1 MPLARLCQYYLDCLS
16 HEDLGGVSLPAHPN
30 NGVREYAELEISPFA
45 GDATALHSPEP
56 QEFLNELE
64 RDMSR
69 KTLFL
74 GYPVRLKG
82 IGRNSFKIEPLFL
95 FSYQEQ
101 YRDPRQQR
109 PC

>member
-16 HEDLGGVSLPAHPN
+16 HEDLGGVSLPAHSN
-30 NGVREYAELEISPFA
+30 NSVREYAELEISPFT
-45 GDATALHSPEP
+45 GDATALHSPAP

-64 RDMSR
+64 QDMSR

-82 IGRNSFKIEPLFL
+82 IGRNRFKSSRCFCSRI
-95 FSYQEQ
+95 
-101 YRDPRQQR
+101 RNNMRTKAIR